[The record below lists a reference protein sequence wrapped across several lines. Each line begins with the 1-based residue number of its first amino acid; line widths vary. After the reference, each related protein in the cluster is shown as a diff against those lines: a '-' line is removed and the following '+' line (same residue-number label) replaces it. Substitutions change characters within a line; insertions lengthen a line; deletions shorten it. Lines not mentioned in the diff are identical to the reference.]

1 MLYSTSF
8 YQYGI
13 KVCDFVA
20 NTGKD
25 SVSKKICN
33 VVGYFTKRGHC
44 ARLPEDFE
52 KVYFNVLSKVLEN
65 ALITLWSAAENFRSI
80 LGDIIN

>member
-1 MLYSTSF
+1 MILSLTPRR
-8 YQYGI
+8 
-13 KVCDFVA
+13 
-20 NTGKD
+20 TGQGPYKR
-25 SVSKKICN
+25 SKKNCN
-33 VVGYFTKRGHC
+33 EVGYFTKRGHC